1 MCLVWCLF
9 KQKTAYEMRISDW
22 SSDVCSSD
30 LAIVEAGAVEAVAMR
45 YLDRIDAGLL
55 ERLSDRAHMIDTVH
69 VADGVHAVA
78 QRHILD
84 VELVLADV
92 EAHAAALRAWMRC
105 ASSSPVALAAAVMM
119 SRLPE

>member
-1 MCLVWCLF
+1 
-9 KQKTAYEMRISDW
+9 
-22 SSDVCSSD
+22 
-30 LAIVEAGAVEAVAMR
+30 MR
-45 YLDRIDAGLL
+45 YLDRIDAGLP

-92 EAHAAALRAWMRC
+92 EAHDAALRAWMRC
-105 ASSSPVALAAAVMM
+105 ASSSPVDLAAAAML
-119 SRLPE
+119 SSLPESLGRSHTEPPPSRKIALLMQRHSPR